1 MLRSKSLRI
10 AAVTAAVA
18 SLALAG
24 CSASSSAP
32 ESSEEASGL
41 TLADVQEAGVL
52 VVGTEGTY
60 SPFSFHADGGTG
72 ELTGYDVDV
81 ITAIAG
87 ELGVEVEFEET
98 QWDAIF
104 AGLDSGRWDVIANQ
118 VSINPE
124 REERYLFSTPY
135 TYSPGVLIV
144 PTDSDIASF
153 DDLEGV
159 TSAQSLT
166 SNWAEV
172 ATESGA
178 TVEGVEG
185 FAQAVE
191 LLRTGRVDATIN
203 DRLTFL
209 DYETAQGGDIGV
221 EIVDETEDVSESAV
235 TFRQGSDDLVAAVDE
250 AIATLTADGT
260 LAEISERYFGEDVS
274 VATA

>member
-1 MLRSKSLRI
+1 MPLSKSLRL
-10 AAVTAAVA
+10 AAATAAVA

-24 CSASSSAP
+24 CSSTGSTQ
-32 ESSEEASGL
+32 EEADGL
-41 TLADVQEAGVL
+41 TLADVQDAGEL

-60 SPFSFHADGGTG
+60 SPFSFHEDGTG

-81 ITAIAG
+81 ITAVAE
-87 ELGVEVEFEET
+87 ELGVDVRFEET

-104 AGLDSGRWDVIANQ
+104 AGLDAGRWDVIANQ

-144 PTDSDIASF
+144 PTGSEIQSF
-153 DDLEGV
+153 DDLEGA

-172 ATESGA
+172 ATEAGA

-209 DYETAQGGDIGV
+209 DYEQAQGGGDLGI
-221 EIVDETEDVSESAV
+221 EIVAETDDVSESAV
-235 TFRQGSDDLVAAVDE
+235 TLRQGSEDLQAAIDE
-250 AIATLTADGT
+250 ALATLAADGT

-274 VATA
+274 VPRG

>member
-1 MLRSKSLRI
+1 MSFSKSLRL
-10 AAVTAAVA
+10 AAATAAVA

-24 CSASSSAP
+24 CSSSA
-32 ESSEEASGL
+32 SSEEEAGGL
-41 TLADVQEAGVL
+41 TLADVQEAGEL

-60 SPFSFHADGGTG
+60 SPFSFHEDGTG

-81 ITAIAG
+81 ITAVAE
-87 ELGVEVEFEET
+87 ELGVDVRFEET

-104 AGLDSGRWDVIANQ
+104 AGLDAGRWDVIANQ

-144 PTDSDIASF
+144 PTGSEIQSF
-153 DDLEGV
+153 DDLEGA

-172 ATESGA
+172 ATEAGA

-221 EIVDETEDVSESAV
+221 EIVDETEEVSESAV
-235 TFRQGSDDLVAAVDE
+235 TFRQGSEDLVAAVDE

-274 VATA
+274 VPEA

>member
-1 MLRSKSLRI
+1 MPISKSLRI
-10 AAVTAAVA
+10 AAATAAVA

-24 CSASSSAP
+24 CSSSASP
-32 ESSEEASGL
+32 DASTGGA
-41 TLADVQEAGVL
+41 TLADVQAAGEL

-60 SPFSFHADGGTG
+60 SPFSFRDPATG
-72 ELTGYDVDV
+72 ELTGYDVEV
-81 ITAIAG
+81 ITAVADQ
-87 ELGVEVEFEET
+87 LGVDVRFEET

-124 REERYLFSTPY
+124 RSARYLFSTPY
-135 TYSPGVLIV
+135 TYSPGALIV
-144 PTDSDIASF
+144 PTGSAIQSF
-153 DDLEGV
+153 DDLQGA

-166 SNWAEV
+166 SNWATV
-172 ATESGA
+172 AEDSGA

-209 DYETAQGGDIGV
+209 DYQQSQGGGDIGV
-221 EIVDETEDVSESAV
+221 GIVAETDEVSESAV
-235 TFRQGSDDLVAAVDE
+235 ALRKGSEDLQAAID
-250 AIATLTADGT
+250 AALATLAADGT
-260 LAEISERYFGEDVS
+260 LAEISGRYFGEDVS
-274 VATA
+274 VPQS

>member
-18 SLALAG
+18 SLALVA
-24 CSASSSAP
+24 CSSDSTP
-32 ESSEEASGL
+32 EASEEAGGL

-81 ITAIAG
+81 ITAIAE
-87 ELGVEVEFEET
+87 ELGVEVQFEET

-124 REERYLFSTPY
+124 REERYSFSTPY

-144 PTDSDIASF
+144 PTDSDIQSF
-153 DDLEGV
+153 ADLEGA

-172 ATESGA
+172 AEENGA

-221 EIVDETEDVSESAV
+221 EIVDETDEVSESAV

-260 LAEISERYFGEDVS
+260 LAEISARYFGEDVS
-274 VATA
+274 VPEA

>member
-1 MLRSKSLRI
+1 MPLSRSLRL
-10 AAVTAAVA
+10 AAATAAAA

-24 CSASSSAP
+24 CSSSDSPAASQ
-32 ESSEEASGL
+32 EADGL
-41 TLADVQEAGVL
+41 TLADVQEAGEL

-60 SPFSFHADGGTG
+60 SPFSFHEDGTG
-72 ELTGYDVDV
+72 DLTGYDVDV
-81 ITAIAG
+81 ITAVAE
-87 ELGVEVEFEET
+87 ELGVDVRFEET

-104 AGLDSGRWDVIANQ
+104 AGLDAGRWDVIANQ

-124 REERYLFSTPY
+124 RQERYLFSTPY

-144 PTDSDIASF
+144 PTGSDIQSF
-153 DDLEGV
+153 DDLAGA

-172 ATESGA
+172 ATEAGA

-203 DRLTFL
+203 DRLTYL
-209 DYETAQGGDIGV
+209 DYEQAQGGGDLGIEV
-221 EIVDETEDVSESAV
+221 VAETDDVSESAV
-235 TFRQGSDDLVAAVDE
+235 TLRQGSEDLQAAIDE
-250 AIATLTADGT
+250 ALATLAADGT

-274 VATA
+274 VPTS

>member
-18 SLALAG
+18 SLALVG
-24 CSASSSAP
+24 CSSDSSP
-32 ESSEEASGL
+32 EASEEAGGL

-81 ITAIAG
+81 ITAIAE
-87 ELGVEVEFEET
+87 ELGVEVQFEET

-124 REERYLFSTPY
+124 REERYSFSTPY

-144 PTDSDIASF
+144 PTDSDIQSF
-153 DDLEGV
+153 ADLEGA

-172 ATESGA
+172 AEENGA

-209 DYETAQGGDIGV
+209 DYQTAQGGDIGV
-221 EIVDETEDVSESAV
+221 EIVDETDEVSESAV

-260 LAEISERYFGEDVS
+260 LAEISARYFGEDVS
-274 VATA
+274 VPEA

>member
-1 MLRSKSLRI
+1 MLRSKLLRI

-24 CSASSSAP
+24 CSSDSSS
-32 ESSEEASGL
+32 EGTQEAQGL
-41 TLADVQEAGVL
+41 TLAAVQEAGVL

-60 SPFSFHADGGTG
+60 SPFSFHGGGGTSD
-72 ELTGYDVDV
+72 LTGYDVEI
-81 ITAIAG
+81 ITAIAD
-87 ELGVEVEFEET
+87 ELGVEVQFEET

-118 VSINPE
+118 VSINAE
-124 REERYLFSTPY
+124 RQERYLFSTPY

-144 PTDSDIASF
+144 PSGSEIQTFS
-153 DDLEGV
+153 DLEGT

-172 ATESGA
+172 AEEHGA
-178 TVEGVEG
+178 SVEGVEG

-221 EIVDETEDVSESAV
+221 EIVDETEEVSESAV
-235 TFRQGSDDLVAAVDE
+235 TFRQGSDDLVVAVDE
-250 AIATLTADGT
+250 AIETLTADGT

-274 VATA
+274 IQEA

>member
-1 MLRSKSLRI
+1 MPLSKSLRI
-10 AAVTAAVA
+10 AAATAAVA

-24 CSASSSAP
+24 CSSSSEP
-32 ESSEEASGL
+32 EASEEAGGL

-81 ITAIAG
+81 ITAIAD
-87 ELGVEVEFEET
+87 ELGVDVEFEET

-144 PTDSDIASF
+144 PTDSEIASF

-209 DYETAQGGDIGV
+209 DYQTAQGGDIGV

-274 VATA
+274 VPEA

>member
-1 MLRSKSLRI
+1 MPISKSLRI
-10 AAVTAAVA
+10 AAATATAAA
-18 SLALAG
+18 LALAG
-24 CSASSSAP
+24 CSSSDAP
-32 ESSEEASGL
+32 EASEEAGGL
-41 TLADVQEAGVL
+41 SLADVQEAGVL

-72 ELTGYDVDV
+72 ELTGYDVEV
-81 ITAIAG
+81 ITAIAE
-87 ELGVEVEFEET
+87 ELGVEVQFEET

-124 REERYLFSTPY
+124 REERYAFSTPY

-144 PTDSDIASF
+144 PTDSDIQSF
-153 DDLEGV
+153 ADLEGA

-209 DYETAQGGDIGV
+209 DYQQSQGGGDVGVDIV
-221 EIVDETEDVSESAV
+221 AETDEVSESAV

-274 VATA
+274 VPEA

>member
-1 MLRSKSLRI
+1 MPVSRSRAL
-10 AAVTAAVA
+10 ALTALATI
-18 SLALAG
+18 ALAG
-24 CSASSSAP
+24 CASGSSDGSEDA
-32 ESSEEASGL
+32 ESSGDGI
-41 TLADVQEAGVL
+41 TLAEVQEAGTL

-60 SPFSFHADGGTG
+60 SPFSYHEDGAG
-72 ELTGYDVDV
+72 ELTGYDVEI
-81 ITAIAG
+81 ITAVAE
-87 ELGVEVEFEET
+87 ELGVEVEFQET

-104 AGLDSGRWDVIANQ
+104 AGLDAGRWDVIANQ

-144 PTDSDIASF
+144 PTGSEITSF
-153 DDLEGV
+153 DDLEGA

-172 ATESGA
+172 AEEAGA

-191 LLRTGRVDATIN
+191 LLRTGRVDATVN

-209 DYETAQGGDIGV
+209 DYQNTQGDDIGIEV
-221 EIVDETEDVSESAV
+221 VAETEEVSESAL
-235 TFRQGSDDLVAAVDE
+235 TFRQGSEDLVEAVNE
-250 AIATLTADGT
+250 ALATLAENGT
-260 LAEISERYFGEDVS
+260 LAEISAEYFGEDVS
-274 VATA
+274 QP

>member
-1 MLRSKSLRI
+1 MSISKSLRI
-10 AAVTAAVA
+10 AAATAAVA
-18 SLALAG
+18 TLALAG
-24 CSASSSAP
+24 CSSSDSP
-32 ESSEEASGL
+32 EASEEAGGL

-72 ELTGYDVDV
+72 ELTGYDVEV
-81 ITAIAG
+81 ITAIAE
-87 ELGVEVEFEET
+87 ELGVEVQFEET

-124 REERYLFSTPY
+124 REERYSFSTPY

-144 PTDSDIASF
+144 AEGSDIQSF
-153 DDLEGV
+153 DDLEGA

-166 SNWAEV
+166 SNWSEV
-172 ATESGA
+172 AEEAGA
-178 TVEGVEG
+178 NVEAVEG

-209 DYETAQGGDIGV
+209 DYLQAQGDDAG
-221 EIVDETEDVSESAV
+221 IVDVADTEEVSESAV
-235 TFRQGSDDLVAAVDE
+235 TFRQGSEDLVAAVDE
-250 AIATLTADGT
+250 ALASLAADGT

-274 VATA
+274 VPAS